1 MKKQPKTDEIDR
13 PLTLIDT
20 ADLIDELTQRHNEI
34 IIIRE
39 NRKDSGLLDI
49 RAKTN
54 FGKRG
59 NPDIGFDIVFA
70 LQLLHSTEEQL
81 LRDHLDFKEDDN
93 DGNDAQQDADCS
105 S

>member
-1 MKKQPKTDEIDR
+1 MQKQTEIN
-13 PLTLIDT
+13 LNFASTEE
-20 ADLIDELTQRHNEI
+20 LIDELTLRCEEI

-39 NRKDSGLLDI
+39 NLKDSSLLDI
-49 RAKTN
+49 RAKTH

-93 DGNDAQQDADCS
+93 DGNDAPQDNNT
-105 S
+105 